1 MNAWAI
7 GPGCLKN
14 LILAREDRA
23 LAVQGYGPIDSVIS
37 RSLEDWIYFA
47 MGDLTS
53 HAIDFTLDTRW
64 ENLPD
69 TVQHQAK
76 RCLMDALGALIAGS
90 QTPVAGIMR
99 KTALQ
104 QFSGDQATILVAGE
118 RVSAAGAALANGF
131 SGNALDIDDGY
142 RPTKGHP
149 GACALP
155 PVLAAAELAGG
166 ITGRE
171 FLTALVIAYELGTRA
186 GVIRHATYQVYHSS
200 GSWGAIAGAAAAG
213 RLLGLSAEQVFHAMG
228 AAEYH
233 APIAPMMKGIDT
245 PSMGKDSIG
254 WGCMVAVQ
262 SALMARD
269 GFTGICPLFD
279 DAPQPSLVLNLGQ
292 QWEILNLYF
301 KPYAACR
308 WGQPAV
314 AGALNIVR
322 DHHLTPDQIRHIR
335 VRTFEAATRLPNG
348 HPRNTEEAQYS
359 LAFPVAAA
367 LLDGEVGPGQVL
379 PPRLHDP
386 DLLSLL
392 DRVSTEVAPEFE
404 AEFPAKAP
412 AEVVVET
419 TAGEIYRSGRIEAL
433 WEPPNTLPS
442 DNELEAK
449 FLWLT
454 GPIIGRLKAGDLIK
468 KIRSADQWTSIDPII
483 AGCRAATT

>member
-1 MNAWAI
+1 
-7 GPGCLKN
+7 
-14 LILAREDRA
+14 
-23 LAVQGYGPIDSVIS
+23 
-37 RSLEDWIYFA
+37 
-47 MGDLTS
+47 MGLLTS
-53 HAIDFTLDTRW
+53 HAIHFTLNIRW
-64 ENLPD
+64 EDLPAS
-69 TVQHQAK
+69 VQHQAK
-76 RCLMDALGALIAGS
+76 RCLMDTLGAMIAGS
-90 QTPVAGIMR
+90 CTPVAGIMR
-99 KTALQ
+99 KTALE
-104 QFSGDQATILVAGE
+104 QFGGDQATIMVTGQ

-131 SGNALDIDDGY
+131 FGNALDIDDGY
-142 RPTKGHP
+142 RNVKGHP

-155 PVLAAAELAGG
+155 PVLAAAQLAGECSG
-166 ITGRE
+166 AE
-171 FLTALVIAYELGTRA
+171 FLTALVVAYELGIRA
-186 GVIRHATYQVYHSS
+186 GVIRHATYEVYHSS

-213 RLLGLSAEQVFHAMG
+213 RLVGLTKSQIFHAMG

-245 PSMGKDSIG
+245 PAMGKDSIG
-254 WGCMVAVQ
+254 WGCMVAVL
-262 SALMARD
+262 SAIMARD
-269 GFTGICPLFD
+269 GFTGIRPLFD
-279 DAPQPSLVLNLGQ
+279 DAPDRAWVENLGR

-322 DHHLTPDQIRHIR
+322 HNHLTPDQIRHIR
-335 VRTFEAATRLPNG
+335 VRTFEAAARLPHG

-386 DLLSLL
+386 DLLSML
-392 DRVSTEVAPEFE
+392 DRVSTEVVPEFE

-419 TAGEIYRSGRIEAL
+419 KTGEIYRSGRIEAL
-433 WEPPNTLPS
+433 WEPPDSLPS
-442 DNELEAK
+442 DSDLEAK

-454 GPIIGRLKAGDLIK
+454 GPIIGKLKANHLK
-468 KIRSADQWTSIDPII
+468 EKIWSADQWTSIDPII
-483 AGCRAATT
+483 TGYTTADT